1 MSQPHEDCS
10 EWHAEG
16 NIVTASSGRA
26 IHSLVH
32 AGQDSIEISIQ
43 DLLSL
48 SITFPGSLKL
58 SVVQHALV
66 DR

>member
-1 MSQPHEDCS
+1 MCTRLAEFSLSLLPIYSVFVFFYKMSQPHEDCS

-32 AGQDSIEISIQ
+32 EGRR
-43 DLLSL
+43 
-48 SITFPGSLKL
+48 
-58 SVVQHALV
+58 QH
-66 DR
+66 